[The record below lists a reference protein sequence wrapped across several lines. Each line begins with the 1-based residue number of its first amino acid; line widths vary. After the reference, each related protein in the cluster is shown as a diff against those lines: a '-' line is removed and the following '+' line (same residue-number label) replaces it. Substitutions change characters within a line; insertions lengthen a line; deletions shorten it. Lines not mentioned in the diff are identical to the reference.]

1 MKIQLRDYQ
10 QKIFEDTQSAFRQGY
25 RRPLIVSPCGS
36 GKSYIF
42 ASMANA
48 VANGEVLILTH
59 RHELFQQ
66 HSELLDNHNISAR
79 ISMILT
85 EANRLGKYEK
95 PALIILDEAHLSRSN
110 SWVKVINYYDTF
122 CIGFTGTPIRLD
134 GKPLGDIYDTL
145 INGPSVKS
153 LIREHRLSPFK
164 YFAPVSVDTDD
175 LRLQAGDYV
184 TGDIEKLMMDRVI
197 YSDVLKS
204 YKKLADGKKTI
215 TYCVSRKH
223 AKETAELF
231 ASAGYKTAAIDSTT
245 PMTERERV
253 MNDFRDGNITML
265 CNVGIISEGVS
276 IDDVE
281 CCLLLRPTASHA
293 LYWQQS
299 MRCMRYQPK
308 KTAIIID
315 CVANYTRNPMPDDDV
330 EWSLEK
336 KLEKPKR
343 FNPEGCFYVR
353 TCPECF
359 RVFKN
364 SLDTCPYCGAPYP
377 LQIKELKAKKDIE
390 LQQINEQ
397 QKKAAEAYRKQRR
410 REVGMC
416 RTFPE
421 LVALAKSRGYKN
433 PQYYAIQVLKGRTR
447 A

>member
-1 MKIQLRDYQ
+1 MEIQLRDYQ
-10 QKIFEDTQSAFRQGY
+10 ERIFEDTQRAFRQGY
-25 RRPLIVSPCGS
+25 GRPLIVSPCGS

-48 VANGEVLILTH
+48 VTSGEVLILTH
-59 RHELFQQ
+59 RYELFQQ
-66 HSELLDNHNISAR
+66 HSILLHNCNVNAR

-85 EANRLGKYEK
+85 EANRLGQYQR

-110 SWVKVINYYDTF
+110 SWVKVINYYATF

-145 INGPSVKS
+145 INGPSVKD
-153 LIREHRLSPFK
+153 LIQDHRLSPFK
-164 YFAPVSVDTDD
+164 YYAPVSVDTDG
-175 LRLQAGDYV
+175 LKLQAGDYV
-184 TGDIEKLMMDRVI
+184 TNDIEKLMMDRAI

-204 YKKLADGKKTI
+204 YKQLADGKKTI

-245 PMTERERV
+245 PMPEREQV
-253 MNDFRDGNITML
+253 MQDFRDGKIMML

-299 MRCMRYQPK
+299 MRCMRYQPN

-315 CVANYTRNPMPDDDV
+315 CVANYTRNPMPDDHV

-336 KLEKPKR
+336 KLDKPKR
-343 FNPEGCFYVR
+343 FNPEGCFYIR
-353 TCPECF
+353 TCPECY
-359 RVFKN
+359 RVFKQT
-364 SLDTCPYCGAPYP
+364 LDVCPYCGTPYP
-377 LQIKELKAKKDIE
+377 LHAKELKAKKDIE
-390 LQQINEQ
+390 LQQISEE
-397 QKKAAEAYRKQRR
+397 QKKAAEAYRKQKR
-410 REVGMC
+410 REVGMA
-416 RTFPE
+416 RTYPE
-421 LVALAKSRGYKN
+421 LVELAKRRGYKN
-433 PQYYAIQVLKGRTR
+433 PAYYAMQVLNGRSR
-447 A
+447 K